1 MLITFTSKAAAKV
14 TMYKE
19 HAKRILDLLGK
30 DVNCGVITA
39 DEAPKVVA
47 LLEKEIVEKRMHQG
61 SDDIQRD
68 IHAHHGAVGDD
79 VDHEGIEVVS
89 FANRAF
95 PLLKMMRAARDGG
108 YDILW
113 GV

>member
-14 TMYKE
+14 TMYKK
-19 HAKRILDLLGK
+19 HAGRILDLLGK
-30 DVNCGVITA
+30 DANCGVITA
-39 DEAPKVVA
+39 AEASKVVE
-47 LLEKEIVEKRMHQG
+47 LLEKEIAEKRMHQG

-68 IHAHHGAVGDD
+68 VRAHHCAIGEDA
-79 VDHEGIEVVS
+79 DHKGIEMVS

-95 PLLKMMRAARDGG
+95 PLLKMMRAARDSGD
-108 YDILW
+108 DILW